1 MLLES
6 LKKIKVFSELR
17 RICIREH
24 NTFREVNGKNDLV
37 TLSRIH

>member
-24 NTFREVNGKNDLV
+24 TLREVNGKNDLV